1 MEITNDDRQI
11 MISTLQSLHRNSV
24 DDLLVKIKFAKDK
37 LSTEIYQLMLN
48 GDEFIYGDDIKV
60 PFKEQYRKVSLL
72 EGRWCLKSIIY
83 YNYTRT
89 EKVSKEEYN
98 KIMTKL

>member
-11 MISTLQSLHRNSV
+11 MISVLKTLHRNSV
-24 DDLLVKIKFAKDK
+24 DDLLGKIEVAKDG
-37 LSTEIYQLMLN
+37 LSTELYQLMVN
-48 GDEFIYGDDIKV
+48 GDEFIYDGNSNI
-60 PFKEQYRKVSLL
+60 PFKEQYRKISLL

-98 KIMTKL
+98 KIMTNL

>member
-24 DDLLVKIKFAKDK
+24 EDLLGKIELAKDG
-37 LSTEIYQLMLN
+37 LSTELYQLMVN
-48 GDEFIYGDDIKV
+48 GDEFIYDEDSKI

-83 YNYTRT
+83 YNYTRI
-89 EKVSKEEYN
+89 EKISKEEYSQ
-98 KIMTKL
+98 IMTKL

>member
-48 GDEFIYGDDIKV
+48 GDEFIYSDDINV
-60 PFKEQYRKVSLL
+60 PFKEQYRKISLL

-89 EKVSKEEYN
+89 EKISKEEYN
-98 KIMTKL
+98 QIMTKL